1 MVVCRSLA
9 SGIPA
14 LAVNT
19 YRCAMPLLRRK
30 RKYRTFRTP
39 RFFSFF
45 RRNTEA
51 SVSQG
56 NKVKLFRQGGEF
68 LPALFQAF
76 HEAERCIMVEFY
88 IVRDDCTGC
97 SFTEALCIA
106 ADRGVEVL
114 LLYDYVGCFD
124 TPGSFFKRLERMGIK
139 CLPFNPPPF
148 RKGIAWFDKRDHRKM
163 AIIDGRTAF
172 IGGLNIGDEYAG
184 FGESPERWRDMGIRI
199 DGPAAAGLEK
209 LFLDSWQEEGGAAV
223 AAVPRVELPPAAVG
237 KGAKVMIV
245 NGGPHH
251 NRSFIRSAFR
261 MAIAGASEDIKILN
275 PYFLP
280 GPRVLRSLLRAA
292 GRGVRVQLVLP
303 AKSDVPIVSLLSRAS
318 YALLLKGG
326 IEIFERKG
334 TVLHAKVMLIDD
346 CWAVI
351 GSANLDQRSFH
362 RNYEVNVI
370 VDSREFGRQV
380 AGMFAQ
386 DMARSRQVVL
396 EEHERRGFFVR
407 LMERCCAPISWFL

>member
-1 MVVCRSLA
+1 MRF
-9 SGIPA
+9 
-14 LAVNT
+14 
-19 YRCAMPLLRRK
+19 LRRK
-30 RKYRTFRTP
+30 RKNRIFRTP
-39 RFFSFF
+39 RFFRFF

-51 SVSQG
+51 SVSEG
-56 NKVKLFRQGGEF
+56 NRVKLFRQGGEF

-76 HEAERCIMVEFY
+76 QEAEYLIVLEFY
-88 IVRDDCTGC
+88 IIRNDCTGC
-97 SFTEALCIA
+97 AFTEALSLA
-106 ADRGVEVL
+106 AERGVAIL

-124 TPGSFFKRLERMGIK
+124 TSGSFFKRLGKKGIR

-148 RKGIAWFDKRDHRKM
+148 KKGIAWFDKRDHRKM
-163 AIIDGRTAF
+163 AVIDGRTAF
-172 IGGLNIGDEYAG
+172 IAGLNIGDEYTG
-184 FGESPERWRDMGIRI
+184 YGESRERWRDMGIRV
-199 DGPAAAGLEK
+199 DGPAARDLEK
-209 LFLDSWQEEGGAAV
+209 LFFDSWQGEGGTV
-223 AAVPRVELPPAAVG
+223 VVGGDRRELPAVESG

-245 NGGPHH
+245 SGGPHH

-261 MAIAGASEDIKILN
+261 MAIAGASNHVKILN

-303 AKSDVPIVSLLSRAS
+303 DKSDVPLVSLISRSS

-326 IEIFERKG
+326 IEIFERQG

-370 VDSREFGRQV
+370 VDSREFGREV
-380 AGMFAQ
+380 AGMIGE
-386 DMARSRQVVL
+386 DLKMSRRIVF
-396 EEHERRGFFVR
+396 EEHERRGLVVR
-407 LMERCCAPISWFL
+407 MMERFCAPISWFL

>member
-1 MVVCRSLA
+1 MS
-9 SGIPA
+9 
-14 LAVNT
+14 
-19 YRCAMPLLRRK
+19 LLRRK
-30 RKYRTFRTP
+30 RKTRIFRTP
-39 RFFSFF
+39 RFFRFF

-51 SVSQG
+51 IVSQG
-56 NKVKLFRQGGEF
+56 NRVRLFKQGGEF
-68 LPALFQAF
+68 LSALFQALQ
-76 HEAERCIMVEFY
+76 EAERCIILEFY
-88 IVRDDCTGC
+88 IIRDDCTGC
-97 SFTEALCIA
+97 AFSEALSVA
-106 ADRGVEVL
+106 AGRGVKVL
-114 LLYDYVGCFD
+114 LLYDYIGCFD
-124 TPGSFFKRLERMGIK
+124 TPRSFFKRLEQKGIV

-148 RKGIAWFDKRDHRKM
+148 KNGIAWFDKRDHRKM
-163 AIIDGRTAF
+163 AVIDGKTAF

-184 FGESPERWRDMGIRI
+184 YGESPERWRDMGIRI
-199 DGPAAAGLEK
+199 DGPAAAGLEQ
-209 LFLDSWQEEGGAAV
+209 LFIDNWQEQGGAA
-223 AAVPRVELPPAAVG
+223 AAGAHLVEPPPAAEG
-237 KGAKVMIV
+237 KGATVMVIS
-245 NGGPHH
+245 GGPHH

-261 MAIAGASEDIKILN
+261 MAIAGASEYIKILN

-292 GRGVRVQLVLP
+292 GRGVCVQLVLP

-318 YALLLKGG
+318 YAPLLRGG

-380 AGMFAQ
+380 AGMFAE
-386 DMARSRQVVL
+386 DLARSRQVVL
-396 EEHERRGFFVR
+396 EEHERRGFIVR
-407 LMERCCAPISWFL
+407 LMERFCAPISWFL